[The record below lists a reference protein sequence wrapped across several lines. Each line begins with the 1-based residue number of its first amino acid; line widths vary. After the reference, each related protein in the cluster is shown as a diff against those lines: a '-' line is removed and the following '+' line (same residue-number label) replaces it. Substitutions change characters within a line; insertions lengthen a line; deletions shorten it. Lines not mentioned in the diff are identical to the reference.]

1 MKKFKLKNWF
11 KKSTGFVM
19 LVGALSFPSV
29 VSAEEKV
36 GNEPRVEQ
44 YIQITDLEIGKVE
57 RIEIPQESV
66 QKTKAKNKDAVTL
79 EMNLNFDSLK
89 KNKAI
94 TMLSDFTTQTVEK
107 YLEGHNGAVRITYTD
122 DGTFAGLDSFTAR
135 WYKDN
140 GAVTV
145 TNCSVNYGQVLGTNS
160 KSGYS
165 KMTGYGLKINDVGFK
180 LGKYGY
186 NRDHFSGAILNGK
199 VGTKQIETVNHVF
212 FQGK

>member
-89 KNKAI
+89 K
-94 TMLSDFTTQTVEK
+94 TRQL
-107 YLEGHNGAVRITYTD
+107 R
-122 DGTFAGLDSFTAR
+122 
-135 WYKDN
+135 
-140 GAVTV
+140 
-145 TNCSVNYGQVLGTNS
+145 C
-160 KSGYS
+160 
-165 KMTGYGLKINDVGFK
+165 
-180 LGKYGY
+180 
-186 NRDHFSGAILNGK
+186 
-199 VGTKQIETVNHVF
+199 
-212 FQGK
+212 